1 MKRGD
6 LVKTKRASIGVPV
19 DTVGLIV
26 DVFMSPSHRVPVY
39 VLVLMGTRHH
49 PAISRRR
56 YIGTDLK
63 AINESR

>member
-1 MKRGD
+1 MKVGD
-6 LVKTKRASIGVPV
+6 LTRIKRASIGVPA
-19 DTVGLIV
+19 DTIGLIV

-39 VLVLMGTRHH
+39 VLVLMGARHH

-63 AINESR
+63 VLK